1 MMLRAFKQ
9 ARAVFSLLS
18 ADEIQRQAEQ
28 PLHIGLV
35 ADSIG
40 AYAELENFLMPAG
53 LLRDAYRRQ
62 MHQVHRAD
70 DVEPRNMVDLVL
82 YEPGLPCPK
91 GAIAMRERS

>member
-35 ADSIG
+35 ADSAS

-53 LLRDAYRRQ
+53 PLRDAYRRQ
-62 MHQVHRAD
+62 MEYVHRAD
-70 DVEPRNMVDLVL
+70 DVEPRRTVDLVL
-82 YEPGLPCPK
+82 YQAGLPFPE
-91 GAIAMRERS
+91 GPYGLPRR